1 MERFWK
7 IIFNNPYS
15 AFFLLLSL
23 MIVFAG
29 LSYLTVSLLQT
40 DELVIK
46 SLSDKLSQKQIDFIV
61 ANSHKN
67 EVFKALLGSLYVP
80 FLALIITAIVFA
92 GTFFSTLKISFLDV
106 FKIVVVAEF
115 VVLLQEIM
123 KFLWFYFVSPPK
135 SLIEIKNFVPLSFQ
149 NFFSFDA
156 LKPWQVS
163 LLGISIFDILIMLI
177 LASGLKY
184 RIKNLSFE
192 KSFIIAL
199 STYGIGLLLYLAIKV
214 SIMSNF

>member
-40 DELVIK
+40 NELVIK
-46 SLSDKLSQKQIDFIV
+46 SLSEKLSQKQIDFIV
-61 ANSHKN
+61 LNSHKN
-67 EVFKALLGSLYVP
+67 EAFKALLSSIYLP

-92 GTFFSTLKISFLDV
+92 GTFFSTLKINFLDV

-115 VVLLQEIM
+115 IVLLQEMM

-135 SLIEIKNFVPLSFQ
+135 SLIEIKNSVPLSLQ

-156 LKPWQVS
+156 LKTWQVS
-163 LLGISIFDILIMLI
+163 LLSISIFDILIMLI

-184 RIKNLSFE
+184 QIKNLSFE
-192 KSFIIAL
+192 KSFIIAF
-199 STYGIGLLLYLAIKV
+199 STYGVGLLLYLAVKI